1 MKKYTRLL
9 PLLIGMS
16 AIPTHALAGDQAAM
30 SEIMKRRMNRVA
42 MIPDTLQNTGFEEVG
57 AAGRLPGWTAVVH
70 TGNSYRIEPDQSQA
84 FGGKHSLVI
93 ENTGKPEWGGAI
105 QTIRAEGLA
114 GQEVELSVRLK
125 TQGVTAPGF
134 SLMLKIMQMG
144 RELEIVKAQDPF
156 IGDADWQAVSL
167 RTKLPKETTHLEIIL
182 TLAGDGRVW
191 VDDVSVGP
199 LAEKQ

>member
-9 PLLIGMS
+9 PLLIGML
-16 AIPTHALAGDQAAM
+16 AIPTHALAGDPAVM

-42 MIPDTLQNTGFEEVG
+42 MIPDTLQNTGFEEVS
-57 AAGRLPGWTAVVH
+57 AAGKLPGWTAVVH

-84 FGGKHSLVI
+84 FSGKYSLVI
-93 ENTGKPEWGGAI
+93 ENTGIPEWGGAI
-105 QTIRAEGLA
+105 QTIRANGLA
-114 GQEVELSVRLK
+114 GQEVELSARLK

-144 RELEIVKAQDPF
+144 RELEIVKVQGQF

-167 RTKLPKETTHLEIIL
+167 RTKLPKETTHLEVIL

-199 LAEKQ
+199 LTEKQ